1 MIQCRCFNLRKINP
15 FFNMPVGAWI
25 RGSYMWQPPNF
36 SFPIRLCYER
46 ISVAKKSWENCLH
59 VLSFP
64 NSELLHFES
73 GPSPSSDW
81 QSLWQSFLQSG
92 PSASSYETS
101 FRTQHWCVQR
111 LLACVLTVE
120 AYFYGMVTTKKIPIL
135 GNLKRG
141 DGTTHEFGS
150 GTFRVWLPRSA
161 RTHPRQ
167 RHQTVPLA
175 TWHLPPSTKATVTQP
190 PVS

>member
-101 FRTQHWCVQR
+101 FRTQHWCVQK
-111 LLACVLTVE
+111 LLALVLLQSRLISM
-120 AYFYGMVTTKKIPIL
+120 GWWQRKNIPIL

-141 DGTTHEFGS
+141 DGTTQGEFVS
-150 GTFRVWLPRSA
+150 AFRVWLPRSA
-161 RTHPRQ
+161 
-167 RHQTVPLA
+167 A
-175 TWHLPPSTKATVTQP
+175 Y
-190 PVS
+190 

>member
-1 MIQCRCFNLRKINP
+1 MAASDRCFNWRRTNF

-25 RGSYMWQPPNF
+25 WGSYMWQPPNF

-101 FRTQHWCVQR
+101 FRTQHWCVQK
-111 LLACVLTVE
+111 LLALVLLQSRLISIVVQPKTEFE
-120 AYFYGMVTTKKIPIL
+120 ARRWHNSWVWVWYFQVCKFQICLLANTW
-135 GNLKRG
+135 
-141 DGTTHEFGS
+141 S
-150 GTFRVWLPRSA
+150 
-161 RTHPRQ
+161 RQ
-167 RHQTVPLA
+167 IIAAAHT
-175 TWHLPPSTKATVTQP
+175 
-190 PVS
+190 